1 MSCLQTR
8 SGPGARRQ
16 QQAAAA
22 STVRIERLNRELSA
36 KTRTIQELSGSVEQL
51 QDRRCRPSSST
62 HRTKTR
68 PPATPP
74 GAAEPPGGAAPPAV
88 TTPPRAATPP
98 SCSPAAGESF
108 PTVFTGRSAAEAPPS
123 PPPPPLPQAQLRLPP
138 PPPGSHVSD
147 VLQEAE
153 ALKHRLELVE
163 LHAEREKE
171 ALEVEVAEAREQL
184 LR

>member
-8 SGPGARRQ
+8 SGPGARQ
-16 QQAAAA
+16 QQQDDTA
-22 STVRIERLNRELSA
+22 SKSRTIQELSA

-51 QDRRCRPSSST
+51 QDRKRCPSSSN

-68 PPATPP
+68 PPA
-74 GAAEPPGGAAPPAV
+74 
-88 TTPPRAATPP
+88 TPPRAATPP

-108 PTVFTGRSAAEAPPS
+108 PAVFTGRSAA
-123 PPPPPLPQAQLRLPP
+123 QALLLL
-138 PPPGSHVSD
+138 PGSHVSD
-147 VLQEAE
+147 VLQESE
-153 ALKHRLELVE
+153 ALKHRLELAE
-163 LHAEREKE
+163 LHAEQEKE